1 VTPRSTEGLLAST
14 KRRKAET
21 RAKIRKALRD
31 MKKKG
36 LDININAVANY
47 AHVARKTIYNHP
59 DLEQEIRA
67 AATTA
72 PPRSAEPP
80 AAIANGQNSTT
91 TAALRNELRSQKHH
105 YDADI
110 TALKAQIKQLQQEL
124 AAAHGELH
132 RLRTITAPH
141 RGTP

>member
-1 VTPRSTEGLLAST
+1 MTPRSTEGLLAST

-21 RAKIRKALRD
+21 RAKIRKALRE

-80 AAIANGQNSTT
+80 AAIANGQNGATT
-91 TAALRNELRSQKHH
+91 TALRNELRNQKHH

-110 TALKAQIKQLQQEL
+110 AALKAQIKQLQQEL
-124 AAAHGELH
+124 ATAHGELH

>member
-1 VTPRSTEGLLAST
+1 MTPRSTEGLLAST

-36 LDININAVANY
+36 LPININAVANY
-47 AHVARKTIYNHP
+47 AYVARKTIYNHP

-80 AAIANGQNSTT
+80 ADTATGHSSI
-91 TAALRNELRSQKHH
+91 TAALRDQLRSQKHH

-110 TALKAQIKQLQQEL
+110 TALKSQIKQLQQEL
-124 AAAHGELH
+124 ATAHGELH
-132 RLRTITAPH
+132 RLRTITNPQ

>member
-1 VTPRSTEGLLAST
+1 MTPRSTEGLLAST

-21 RAKIRKALRD
+21 RAKIRKALRE

-36 LDININAVANY
+36 LPININAVANY

-59 DLEQEIRA
+59 DLESEIRA
-67 AATTA
+67 AATTTA
-72 PPRSAEPP
+72 PRSAEPP
-80 AAIANGQNSTT
+80 ADAATGQSSITT
-91 TAALRNELRSQKHH
+91 VLRDQLRSQKHH

-124 AAAHGELH
+124 ATAHGELH
-132 RLRTITAPH
+132 RLRTTAPQ

>member
-1 VTPRSTEGLLAST
+1 MPRSLDGLQKHST
-14 KRRKAET
+14 KRRTET

-36 LDININAVANY
+36 LPININAVANY

-132 RLRTITAPH
+132 RLRSITAPH

>member
-1 VTPRSTEGLLAST
+1 MTPRSTEGLLAST

-21 RAKIRKALRD
+21 RAKIRKALRE

-72 PPRSAEPP
+72 PRRSAEPP
-80 AAIANGQNSTT
+80 AAIANGQNGATT
-91 TAALRNELRSQKHH
+91 TALRNELRNQKRH

-124 AAAHGELH
+124 ATAHGELH

>member
-1 VTPRSTEGLLAST
+1 MTPRSTEGLLAST

-36 LDININAVANY
+36 LPININAVANY

-59 DLEQEIRA
+59 DLEEEIRA

-72 PPRSAEPP
+72 APRSAEP
-80 AAIANGQNSTT
+80 AADTAPGHSTI
-91 TAALRNELRSQKHH
+91 TAALRDQLRSQKHH

-110 TALKAQIKQLQQEL
+110 TALKSQIKQLQQEL
-124 AAAHGELH
+124 ATAHGELH
-132 RLRTITAPH
+132 RLRTKTAPQ

>member
-21 RAKIRKALRD
+21 RAKVRKALRE

-36 LDININAVANY
+36 LPININAVANY
-47 AHVARKTIYNHP
+47 ALVARKTIYNHP

-72 PPRSAEPP
+72 APRSAEPP
-80 AAIANGQNSTT
+80 AAIASGQNSAT

-110 TALKAQIKQLQQEL
+110 TALKSQIKQLQQEL

-132 RLRTITAPH
+132 RLRTKTAPQ

>member
-1 VTPRSTEGLLAST
+1 MTPRSTDGLLAST

-36 LDININAVANY
+36 VPININAVANY

-72 PPRSAEPP
+72 APRSAEPP
-80 AAIANGQNSTT
+80 ADTATGHSSIT
-91 TAALRNELRSQKHH
+91 TALRDQLRSQKHH

-110 TALKAQIKQLQQEL
+110 TALKSQIKQLQQEL
-124 AAAHGELH
+124 ATAHGELH
-132 RLRTITAPH
+132 RLRSISAPR